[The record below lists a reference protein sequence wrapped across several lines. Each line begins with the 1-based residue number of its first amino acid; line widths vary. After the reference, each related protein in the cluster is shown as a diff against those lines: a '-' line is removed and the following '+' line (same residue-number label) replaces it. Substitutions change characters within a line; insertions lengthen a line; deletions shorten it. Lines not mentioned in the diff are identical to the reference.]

1 LALYGFCSL
10 RLPRLQLLI
19 GTDLYRWIAGSGSAL
34 DIFFKTFLLLLRQ
47 PPSRSTRLGEFSS
60 VGRFFFLLW
69 AFLFKTF
76 YFVSSRFNSWVL
88 LLLTHLE
95 ICHVLF
101 MNWTIGKL

>member
-1 LALYGFCSL
+1 MVFAPSDCQDYNCSSVPICIVESRVRA
-10 RLPRLQLLI
+10 RL
-19 GTDLYRWIAGSGSAL
+19 W
-34 DIFFKTFLLLLRQ
+34 IFF
-47 PPSRSTRLGEFSS
+47 SRLFFYFFASLQAGRPDWANFRPLG
-60 VGRFFFLLW
+60 GFFLLW